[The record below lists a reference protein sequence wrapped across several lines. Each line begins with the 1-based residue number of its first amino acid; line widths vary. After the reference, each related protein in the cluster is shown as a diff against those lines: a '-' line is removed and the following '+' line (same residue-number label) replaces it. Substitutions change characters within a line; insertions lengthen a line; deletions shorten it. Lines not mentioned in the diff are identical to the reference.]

1 MAKATL
7 TKTRSVKAP
16 RMKDQKLFIGGE
28 WRDSVSGK
36 AFPTINPAT
45 GESICQV
52 AEADKADVDLAV
64 KAARKALESGPWNRM
79 DAADRGR
86 LLFKLADLVEKNAED
101 LATLESLNAGKT
113 ISDARGDMQG
123 VVNTL
128 RYYAGWADKIEG
140 RTVPVRGN
148 FLSYTLR
155 QPVGVVGQII
165 PWNFPLLMLAWKW
178 GPALAC
184 GNTVVLKPAEQTPL
198 TALRV
203 GELAAEAGFPPGVV
217 NIVNG
222 FGETTGAALVVHP
235 GVDKIAFTGHVDTA
249 KIIQKAAA
257 DTLKRTTFELGGKSP
272 NVIFA
277 DADMDEAVAG
287 AFHAIYFHGGQ
298 CCTAGSRLFVE
309 DKIHQDFVE
318 RLAEKAKQRKVGD
331 PLDPSTEQGPQVS
344 QEQMDKILGYVQ
356 LGEKQGARLM
366 TGGQRIGEKGFFVEP
381 TIFDNVK
388 DDMAIAK
395 DEIFG
400 PVVSVLPFKK
410 VDEVIQRSNSTY
422 YGLAAAIWTKDL
434 DKAHRFAREVKAG
447 TVWVNCYHIVDATT
461 PFGGFKMSG
470 QGRENGEAALE
481 HYTELK
487 TVTIKLGATPAT
499 KS

>member
-1 MAKATL
+1 MATATA
-7 TKTRSVKAP
+7 TKGRTVKAP
-16 RMKDQKLFIGGE
+16 TVKDQPLFIGGKFV
-28 WRDSVSGK
+28 DGSSGK
-36 AFPTINPAT
+36 TFPAINPAT
-45 GESICQV
+45 GATLCQI
-52 AEADKADVDLAV
+52 AEADKTDVDLAV
-64 KAARKALESGPWNRM
+64 KAARKALESGPWSKM

-86 LLFKLADLVEKNAED
+86 LMYKLADLVEQQMED
-101 LATLESLNAGKT
+101 LATLESLNCGKT
-113 ISDARGDMQG
+113 ITDSRGDMQG

-178 GPALAC
+178 GPALCC
-184 GNTVVLKPAEQTPL
+184 GNTIVMKLAEQTPI
-198 TALRV
+198 TGIRMA
-203 GELAAEAGFPPGVV
+203 ELALEAGFPPGVINV
-217 NIVNG
+217 LNG
-222 FGETTGAALVVHP
+222 YGETTGAAMVVHP
-235 GVDKIAFTGHVDTA
+235 DIDKIAFTGHVDTA

-277 DADMDEAVAG
+277 DANMDDAVAG

-309 DKIHQDFVE
+309 DKIHKEFVE
-318 RLAEKAKQRKVGD
+318 RLAAKAKQRKVGD
-331 PLDPSTEQGPQVS
+331 PLDPTTEQGPQVS
-344 QEQMDKILGYVQ
+344 QEQMDKILGYVDVGQ
-356 LGEKQGARLM
+356 KQGAKL
-366 TGGQRIGEKGFFVEP
+366 TVGGKRSGSKGYFVEP

-400 PVVSVLPFKK
+400 PVVSVLPFKGI
-410 VDEVIQRSNSTY
+410 DEVIQRANKTF
-422 YGLAAAIWTKDL
+422 YGLAAAVWTKDI
-434 DKAHRFAREVKAG
+434 DKAHRYAKEVKAG
-447 TVWVNCYHIVDATT
+447 TVWVNCYHVVDTTT

-470 QGRENGEAALE
+470 QGRENGEAVLD
-481 HYTELK
+481 HYTEVK
-487 TVTIKLGATPAT
+487 TVTVKLN
-499 KS
+499 

>member
-1 MAKATL
+1 
-7 TKTRSVKAP
+7 
-16 RMKDQKLFIGGE
+16 
-28 WRDSVSGK
+28 
-36 AFPTINPAT
+36 
-45 GESICQV
+45 
-52 AEADKADVDLAV
+52 
-64 KAARKALESGPWNRM
+64 M

-86 LLFKLADLVEKNAED
+86 LLYKLADLVEQQAGE
-101 LATLESLNAGKT
+101 LAVLESLNCGKT
-113 ISDARGDMQG
+113 ITDSRGDMQG

-128 RYYAGWADKIEG
+128 RYYGGWADKIEG

-184 GNTVVLKPAEQTPL
+184 GNTIVMKLAEQTPI
-198 TALRV
+198 TGIKMA
-203 GELAAEAGFPPGVV
+203 ELALEAGFPAGVINV
-217 NIVNG
+217 LNG
-222 FGETTGAALVVHP
+222 YGETAGAAMVVHP
-235 GVDKIAFTGHVDTA
+235 DIDKIAFTGHVETA

-277 DADMDEAVAG
+277 DANMNDAVEG

-309 DKIHQDFVE
+309 EKIHREFVD
-318 RLAEKAKQRKVGD
+318 RLAAKAKQRKVGD
-331 PLDPSTEQGPQVS
+331 PLDPTTEQGPQVS
-344 QEQMDKILGYVQ
+344 QEQMDKILGYVDVGQ
-356 LGEKQGARLM
+356 KQGAKL
-366 TGGQRIGEKGFFVEP
+366 TVGGKRAGDKGYFVEP

-400 PVVSVLPFKK
+400 PVVSVLPFKGI
-410 VDEVIQRSNSTY
+410 DEVIERANKTF
-422 YGLAAAIWTKDL
+422 YGLAAAVWTKDI
-434 DKAHRFAREVKAG
+434 DKAHRYAKEVKAG
-447 TVWVNCYHIVDATT
+447 TVWVNCYHVVDTTT

-470 QGRENGEAALE
+470 QGRENGEAVLD
-481 HYTELK
+481 HYTEVK
-487 TVTIKLGATPAT
+487 TVTVKLN
-499 KS
+499 

>member
-1 MAKATL
+1 MTQATL
-7 TKTRSVKAP
+7 KRPSAPAVRETR
-16 RMKDQKLFIGGE
+16 LFINNEWVDPVEGGTF
-28 WRDSVSGK
+28 D
-36 AFPTINPAT
+36 TYNPAT
-45 GESICQV
+45 GEVLARV
-52 AEADKADVDLAV
+52 ASASARDVDRAV
-64 KAARKALESGPWNRM
+64 QAARAALESGPWKTM

-86 LLFKLADLVEKNAED
+86 LLFKLADLVEKESRD
-101 LATLESLNAGKT
+101 LAALESLNAGKT
-113 ISDARGDMQG
+113 INDSLGDMQG
-123 VVNTL
+123 VANTL

-140 RTVPVRGN
+140 RTIPVRGN

-203 GELAAEAGFPPGVV
+203 AELAREAGFPAGVI

-222 FGETTGAALVVHP
+222 YGETTGAALVTHP
-235 GVDKIAFTGHVDTA
+235 DVDKIAFTGHVDTA
-249 KIIQKAAA
+249 KVIQRAAA
-257 DTLKRTTFELGGKSP
+257 DTLKRVTFELGGKSP
-272 NVIFA
+272 NVVFA
-277 DADMDEAVAG
+277 DADLDQAVAG

-309 DKIHQDFVE
+309 DKVHQEFVE
-318 RLAEKAKQRKVGD
+318 RLAEKSKERKLGD

-344 QEQMDKILGYVQ
+344 QEQMDKILGYVERGQ
-356 LGEKQGARLM
+356 KEGANLL
-366 TGGQRIGEKGFFVEP
+366 TGGQRFGKKGYFVEP
-381 TIFDNVK
+381 TVFDNVK
-388 DDMAIAK
+388 DDMAIAR

-400 PVVSVLPFKK
+400 PVVSVLPFRSA
-410 VDEVIQRSNSTY
+410 DEVIRRANSTS
-422 YGLAAAIWTKDL
+422 YGLAAAIWTRDI

-447 TVWVNCYHIVDATT
+447 TVWVNCYHVVDTTT

-487 TVTIKLGATPAT
+487 TVTVKLG
-499 KS
+499 

>member
-1 MAKATL
+1 MAQATL
-7 TKTRSVKAP
+7 KRPAPPAIRQTRLLINNEWVDP
-16 RMKDQKLFIGGE
+16 VEGGTF
-28 WRDSVSGK
+28 D
-36 AFPTINPAT
+36 TYNPAT
-45 GESICQV
+45 GQV
-52 AEADKADVDLAV
+52 IAKVAAAGAPDVDKAV
-64 KAARKALESGPWNRM
+64 KAARRALESGPWATM
-79 DAADRGR
+79 DAVERGR
-86 LLFKLADLVEKNAED
+86 LLFKLADLIERESRD
-101 LATLESLNAGKT
+101 LAALESLNCGKT
-113 ISDARGDMQG
+113 IRDAQGDMQG
-123 VVNTL
+123 AANTL

-140 RTVPVRGN
+140 RTVPVRGS

-184 GNTVVLKPAEQTPL
+184 GNTVILKPAEQTPL

-203 GELAAEAGFPPGVV
+203 GELALEAGFPPGVV
-217 NIVNG
+217 NILNG
-222 FGETTGAALVVHP
+222 LGETTGAALVVHP
-235 GVDKIAFTGHVDTA
+235 GIDKIAFTGHVDTA
-249 KIIQKAAA
+249 KIIQRAAA

-277 DADMDEAVAG
+277 DADMESAVAG

-298 CCTAGSRLFVE
+298 CCTAGSRLFVQ
-309 DKIHQDFVE
+309 DKIRQEFVE
-318 RLAEKAKQRKVGD
+318 RLAEQAKGRKLGD
-331 PLDPSTEQGPQVS
+331 PLDPGTEQGPQVS
-344 QEQMDKILGYVQ
+344 QEQMDKILGYVE
-356 LGEKQGARLM
+356 LGQKQGATLL
-366 TGGQRIGEKGFFVEP
+366 TGGHRVGDKGFFVEP

-400 PVVSVLPFKK
+400 PVVSVLPFKA
-410 VDEVIQRSNSTY
+410 VDEVVQRANNTS
-422 YGLAAAIWTKDL
+422 YGLAAAVWTKDI
-434 DKAHRFAREVKAG
+434 DKAHLFARQVKAG
-447 TVWVNCYHIVDATT
+447 TVWVNCYHVVDTTT

-487 TVTIKLGATPAT
+487 TVTVKLGR
-499 KS
+499 

>member
-1 MAKATL
+1 MAQAVKKRPAAPAV
-7 TKTRSVKAP
+7 KQTR
-16 RMKDQKLFIGGE
+16 LFIDNQWVDPVEGGTF
-28 WRDSVSGK
+28 D
-36 AFPTINPAT
+36 TYNPAT
-45 GESICQV
+45 GEVLAKV
-52 AEADKADVDLAV
+52 AAASAKDVDRAV
-64 KAARKALESGPWNRM
+64 KAARRALESGPWATM

-86 LLFKLADLVEKNAED
+86 LLFKLADLVEREAKD
-101 LATLESLNAGKT
+101 LAALESLNCGKT
-113 ISDARGDMQG
+113 INDSLGDMQG

-148 FLSYTLR
+148 FLCYTLR

-184 GNTVVLKPAEQTPL
+184 GNTVVMKPAEQTPL

-203 GELAAEAGFPPGVV
+203 AELAQEAGFPAGVI

-222 FGETTGAALVVHP
+222 YGETTGAAMVVHP
-235 GVDKIAFTGHVDTA
+235 GIDKIAFTGHVDTA

-277 DADMDEAVAG
+277 DADMEQAVQG

-309 DKIHQDFVE
+309 EKVRQEFVE
-318 RLAEKAKQRKVGD
+318 RLAEKAKERKLGD
-331 PLDPSTEQGPQVS
+331 PLDPTTEQGPQVS
-344 QEQMDKILGYVQ
+344 KEQMDKILGYCE
-356 LGEKQGARLM
+356 LGQKQGATLL
-366 TGGQRIGEKGFFVEP
+366 TGGQRFGNKGFFVEP

-400 PVVSVLPFKK
+400 PVVSVLPFKA
-410 VDEVIQRSNSTY
+410 VEEVVERANNTY
-422 YGLAAAIWTKDL
+422 YGLAAAVWTKDI
-434 DKAHRFAREVKAG
+434 DKAHLFAKGVKAG
-447 TVWVNCYHIVDATT
+447 TVWVNCYHVVDSTT

-487 TVTIKLGATPAT
+487 TVTVKLG
-499 KS
+499 K